1 MGEHLADLSF
11 LLDLESF
18 SSYGN
23 GNDFISGA
31 RRQVMSRRF
40 VPAGVIPACLM
51 PFLGSGEI
59 DEAGYRRHLAD
70 LAAVDGVTGITL
82 NGHAAEVHA
91 LSVAEQ
97 RRAMAVAAD
106 AVGGRTALICGV
118 YAESTRLAA
127 ELARAAA
134 ADGADALLVF
144 PPNSLMFGGGG
155 RPQLQADFVAAVAG
169 ATDLPLVVFQYLA
182 MQLHYP
188 LDALVRLCER
198 VPAIAAI
205 KDLGGDP
212 RLHERTIEALHGL
225 ARPVNVLTT
234 HSMWLAGS
242 LAMGARGIISG
253 AGSVIA
259 DRQVAL
265 FRAMAGGGDAQVLR
279 GRVREM
285 SRLVEAF
292 YGHPYVDWQA
302 RMKETLARFGRIA
315 SGHVRGPLAP
325 LPDGDWRRMETI
337 FGEVGFGPSTLYAM
351 AATA

>member
-1 MGEHLADLSF
+1 MG
-11 LLDLESF
+11 
-18 SSYGN
+18 
-23 GNDFISGA
+23 
-31 RRQVMSRRF
+31 RPF

-51 PFLGSGEI
+51 PFLDSGEI
-59 DEAGYRRHLAD
+59 DEVGYRRHLAD
-70 LAAVDGVTGITL
+70 LAAIDGVAGITL

-91 LSVAEQ
+91 LSVDEQ

-118 YAESTRLAA
+118 YAESTRLAV

-155 RPQLQADFVAAVAG
+155 RPQLQADFVAAVA
-169 ATDLPLVVFQYLA
+169 AASDLPLVVFQYPLA

-188 LDALVRLCER
+188 LDALLRLCER
-198 VPAIAAI
+198 VPTIAAI

-212 RLHERTIEALHGL
+212 RLHERTIAALHGL
-225 ARPVNVLTT
+225 KRPVNVLTT

-265 FRAMAGGGDAQVLR
+265 FRAMTAEPGSQAAR
-279 GRVREM
+279 ACTREM
-285 SRLVEAF
+285 SVLVEAF

-302 RMKETLARFGRIA
+302 RMKATLARFGRIA
-315 SGHVRGPLAP
+315 SSHVRGPLAT
-325 LPDGDWRRMETI
+325 LPDGDWSRMETLFASI
-337 FGEVGFGPSTLYAM
+337 GFGPDSLYAGTPSIP
-351 AATA
+351 ALAPRAPTPTTEGGTR